1 MKKVLIAIG
10 IILVAGGG
18 ILYFGGFFD
27 KGAATQEDHE
37 AADSVAEE
45 LLKENHNDQPED
57 VIPTEVDSS
66 LIEVADSLFD
76 DNYEE
81 DFDPAAEL

>member
-27 KGAATQEDHE
+27 KGAATAEDHE
-37 AADSVAEE
+37 AADNVAEE
-45 LLKENHNDQPED
+45 LLNED
-57 VIPTEVDSS
+57 NTNQTEEVIPAEVDSS